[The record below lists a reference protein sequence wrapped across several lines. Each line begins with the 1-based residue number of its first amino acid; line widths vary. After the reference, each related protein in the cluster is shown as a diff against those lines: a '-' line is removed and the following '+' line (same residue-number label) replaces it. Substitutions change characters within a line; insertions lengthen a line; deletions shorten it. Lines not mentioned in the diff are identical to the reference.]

1 MEFTTPYR
9 MSRNYTELFE
19 LICIGHEIPCIVD
32 YFFRDDDVRKYRDI
46 CRVRRF
52 AEFQISFGS
61 RGVEYGS
68 ISSWHKENGERE
80 IDYFVELC
88 KSLNV
93 EFIEI

>member
-1 MEFTTPYR
+1 MEFTTPYKI
-9 MSRNYTELFE
+9 SKNYTQLFE

-32 YFFRDDDVRKYRDI
+32 YSYPNNGTETYRSI

-52 AEFQISFGS
+52 KEFDISFGS
-61 RGVEYGS
+61 RGIEYGCVS
-68 ISSWHKENGERE
+68 YWHKENGERE

>member
-1 MEFTTPYR
+1 MEFTTPYKI
-9 MSRNYTELFE
+9 SKNYTQLFE

-32 YFFRDDDVRKYRDI
+32 YSYRDNDKKI
-46 CRVRRF
+46 YRDLCRVRRPKDF
-52 AEFQISFGS
+52 FIMFGS
-61 RGVEYGS
+61 RGIEYGS